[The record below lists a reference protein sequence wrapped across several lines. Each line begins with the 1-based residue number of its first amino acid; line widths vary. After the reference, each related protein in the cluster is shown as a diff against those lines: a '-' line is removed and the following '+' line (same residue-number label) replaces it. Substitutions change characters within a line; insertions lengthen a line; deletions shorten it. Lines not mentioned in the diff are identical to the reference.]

1 MRVMHWL
8 FLVSAALF
16 VAGIAFLVASTRT
29 IDERPAA
36 EAAVTTPVASVQQIM
51 RGIVSPAANVV
62 FNSVATTIT
71 LSGTEERAPRTAA
84 EWNAVGDSAAAL
96 VESGNLLMLGD
107 RAVDKGDWMTMSRAL
122 MDASRVALKAIE
134 ARDVGALFGSS
145 EAINTTCDSC
155 HQRYQRQ

>member
-16 VAGIAFLVASTRT
+16 VVGIAFLVASTRPM
-29 IDERPAA
+29 DDRPAV
-36 EAAVTTPVASVQQIM
+36 EAAATKPVASVQQIM
-51 RGIVSPAANVV
+51 RGIVAPAASVV
-62 FNSVATTIT
+62 YSSVATTIT
-71 LSGTEERAPRTAA
+71 PSGTEERAPRTDG

-96 VESGNLLMLGD
+96 VESGNLLMLGE

-122 MDASRVALKAIE
+122 MDASRVALKAVE
-134 ARDVGALFGSS
+134 ARNVEALFGSG
-145 EAINTTCDSC
+145 EAINATCESC

>member
-1 MRVMHWL
+1 MRVTHWL

-16 VAGIAFLVASTRT
+16 VVGIAFLVASTRPT
-29 IDERPAA
+29 GERPAV
-36 EAAVTTPVASVQQIM
+36 EVAATTPVASVQQIM
-51 RGIVSPAANVV
+51 RGIVAPAASVV

-71 LSGTEERAPRTAA
+71 PSGTEERAPRTDG

-96 VESGNLLMLGD
+96 VESGNLLMLGE

-122 MDASRVALKAIE
+122 MDASRVALKAVE
-134 ARDVGALFGSS
+134 ARNVEALFGSG
-145 EAINTTCDSC
+145 ETVNAACENC

>member
-16 VAGIAFLVASTRT
+16 IVGIAFLVASTRT

-36 EAAVTTPVASVQQIM
+36 EAVVPTPVASVQQIM
-51 RGIVSPAANVV
+51 RGIVGPAASVV

-71 LSGTEERAPRTAA
+71 PSGTQERAPRTAE

-122 MDASRVALKAIE
+122 MDASRVALKATE
-134 ARDVGALFGSS
+134 AKNVEALFGTG
-145 EAINTTCDSC
+145 ETINASCENC

>member
-36 EAAVTTPVASVQQIM
+36 EAVVTTPVASVQQIM

-71 LSGTEERAPRTAA
+71 LRGTEERAPRTAA

-134 ARDVGALFGSS
+134 ARNVEALFASS

>member
-16 VAGIAFLVASTRT
+16 VAGIAFLVASTRPT
-29 IDERPAA
+29 GERPAA
-36 EAAVTTPVASVQQIM
+36 ETVVTTPVASVQQIM
-51 RGIVSPAANVV
+51 RGIVAPAAGVV

-134 ARDVGALFGSS
+134 ARNVEALFGSS
-145 EAINTTCDSC
+145 EAINATCDSC

>member
-1 MRVMHWL
+1 MRVGHWL

-16 VAGIAFLVASTRT
+16 IAGIAFLVASTRT
-29 IDERPAA
+29 NDERPAV
-36 EAAVTTPVASVQQIM
+36 EAVVTTPVASVQQIM
-51 RGIVSPAANVV
+51 RGIVGPAANVV

-71 LSGTEERAPRTAA
+71 PSGTQERAPRTAE
-84 EWNAVGDSAAAL
+84 EWNTVGDSAAAL

-122 MDASRVALKAIE
+122 MDASRVALKATE
-134 ARDVGALFGSS
+134 AKNVEALFGSG
-145 EAINTTCDSC
+145 ETINASCESC

>member
-16 VAGIAFLVASTRT
+16 IVGIAFLVASTRT
-29 IDERPAA
+29 NDERPAV
-36 EAAVTTPVASVQQIM
+36 EAVVTTPVASVQQIM
-51 RGIVSPAANVV
+51 RGIVGPAANVV
-62 FNSVATTIT
+62 FNSVATIIT
-71 LSGTEERAPRTAA
+71 PNGTEERAPRTAE
-84 EWNAVGDSAAAL
+84 EWDAVGDSAAAL

-122 MDASRVALKAIE
+122 MDASRVALKATE
-134 ARDVGALFGSS
+134 AKNVEALFGTG
-145 EAINTTCDSC
+145 ETINASCENC

>member
-36 EAAVTTPVASVQQIM
+36 EAVITTPVASVQQIM

-71 LSGTEERAPRTAA
+71 LSGTEERAPGTAA

-134 ARDVGALFGSS
+134 ARDVEALFASS